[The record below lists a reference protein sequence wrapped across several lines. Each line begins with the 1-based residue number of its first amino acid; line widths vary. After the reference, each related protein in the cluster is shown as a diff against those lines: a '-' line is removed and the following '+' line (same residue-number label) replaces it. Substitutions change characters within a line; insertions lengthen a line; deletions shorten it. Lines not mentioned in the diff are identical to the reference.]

1 MLKEESKMNRIK
13 VGIIGC
19 GGIFRNLHAP
29 YYEEPNRRADIVA
42 VADVAVYRSKEQG
55 KQVSLPL

>member
-1 MLKEESKMNRIK
+1 MNRIK
-13 VGIIGC
+13 VGIVGC

-42 VADVAVYRSKEQG
+42 TANLDTDSASEQAKRFDARAYTDYR
-55 KQVSLPL
+55 

>member
-13 VGIIGC
+13 VGIVGC

-42 VADVAVYRSKEQG
+42 VADMDADSASE
-55 KQVSLPL
+55 